1 MSYITDRSEV
11 KVCPN
16 PGLTVTWCG
25 WQKCYAGHEFGPS
38 FYKDYAITFV
48 LDGCGS
54 YTLEGKTYQIS
65 QGMGFV
71 IFPDKQISYVADQN
85 TPWEY
90 VFSMFHGA
98 DVPTLLSSVGISA
111 ENPVFQLENNE
122 EIRDILDRMCQASK
136 SSNHLGYDVVGFFY
150 RAIALVAHKYA
161 QRYHDMPLSE
171 RYVSTALAYMEAN
184 YPYNISVQ
192 DVAGYVGV
200 ERTYFYRLFK
210 EQTGQSPQQW
220 LTQLRLKRA
229 VFLLT
234 TTTLPITGLA
244 YSSGFYDLS
253 HFTRSFRKAYA
264 CAPSEYRTQNRVEP

>member
-65 QGMGFV
+65 KGMGFV
-71 IFPDKQISYVADQN
+71 IFPDKQISYVADQY

-111 ENPVFQLENNE
+111 ENPVFQFENNE
-122 EIRDILDRMCQASK
+122 EIRDILDRQNIRYKYKVKDQLGEWTGSGTLRGRVGSAGNPAEQAK
-136 SSNHLGYDVVGFFY
+136 QYEILVDRKNLEQARF
-150 RAIALVAHKYA
+150 AIQK
-161 QRYHDMPLSE
+161 
-171 RYVSTALAYMEAN
+171 
-184 YPYNISVQ
+184 
-192 DVAGYVGV
+192 
-200 ERTYFYRLFK
+200 
-210 EQTGQSPQQW
+210 
-220 LTQLRLKRA
+220 
-229 VFLLT
+229 
-234 TTTLPITGLA
+234 
-244 YSSGFYDLS
+244 
-253 HFTRSFRKAYA
+253 
-264 CAPSEYRTQNRVEP
+264 